1 MINLF
6 AVLFGLYLLCLLI
19 LVYQR
24 KKQGDMNSFDKETA
38 EKERRK
44 ENAGWLKVRTLEAR
58 ENDLDE
64 ASRNE
69 LEQELG
75 LVTLEASREQRPVRE
90 LAQAPSNPK
99 RKKLLSFVCLGCWC
113 IGRSDLRFNWKLSP
127 G

>member
-44 ENAGWLKVRTLEAR
+44 ENVGWLKVRTLEAR

-75 LVTLEASREQRPVRE
+75 LVTL
-90 LAQAPSNPK
+90 
-99 RKKLLSFVCLGCWC
+99 KLL
-113 IGRSDLRFNWKLSP
+113 KLSS
-127 G
+127 GHVFSAHGTSSGGFIGAGVRRFRDHYDHD

>member
-1 MINLF
+1 
-6 AVLFGLYLLCLLI
+6 
-19 LVYQR
+19 
-24 KKQGDMNSFDKETA
+24 MNSFDKETA

-90 LAQAPSNPK
+90 AGPSSIKP
-99 RKKLLSFVCLGCWC
+99 
-113 IGRSDLRFNWKLSP
+113 
-127 G
+127 